1 MDPKW
6 GTRRAKV
13 HPTGLQAPPTAR
25 SRRSRHFGNASYIS
39 PPAGSGISPTPKTW
53 PRRPIRRAI
62 QALQAGRVEKPAS
75 LPSFLFQ
82 TALHVC
88 QRRYRSSGREVKALR
103 RFGASSSESGPD
115 DPLGSLLSEE
125 RRAEV
130 RRALEQLGE
139 EDREILTL
147 TYAEALRTAEIARRL
162 GTSEG
167 NVRVRRHRA
176 LGRLATILGVT
187 RGSGREP

>member
-1 MDPKW
+1 VGNDSP
-6 GTRRAKV
+6 GRPSPAPSEADRIVRDVEALRERILFFAARR
-13 HPTGLQAPPTAR
+13 LR
-25 SRRSRHFGNASYIS
+25 SFAD
-39 PPAGSGISPTPKTW
+39 AEDVAQET
-53 PRRPIRRAI
+53 IRRAI
-62 QALQAGRVEKPAS
+62 QALQAGRIEKPES

-88 QRRYRSSGREVKALR
+88 QRRYRSAGREVKALR
-103 RFGASSSESGPD
+103 RFGASSPESAPD

-125 RRAEV
+125 RRAAV
-130 RRALEQLGE
+130 REALARLEP

-147 TYAEALRTAEIARRL
+147 TYAEALRSAEIAGRL

-176 LGRLATILGVT
+176 LGRLARLLGVT
-187 RGSGREP
+187 RGPGREP

>member
-1 MDPKW
+1 MGNDTGVGPSHPAASAADSAVQDVEAFRERLLYFAA
-6 GTRRAKV
+6 RR
-13 HPTGLQAPPTAR
+13 LR
-25 SRRSRHFGNASYIS
+25 SFAD
-39 PPAGSGISPTPKTW
+39 AEDVAQET
-53 PRRPIRRAI
+53 IRRAI

-88 QRRYRSSGREVKALR
+88 QRRYRSAGREVKALR

-125 RRAEV
+125 RRASV

-147 TYAEALRTAEIARRL
+147 TYAEALRTAEIAGRL

-187 RGSGREP
+187 RGSGREPKENT

>member
-6 GTRRAKV
+6 GTTRTNV
-13 HPTGLQAPPTAR
+13 HPTGRASAADSAVQEVEAFRQRLVYFAAR
-25 SRRSRHFGNASYIS
+25 RLRNFAD
-39 PPAGSGISPTPKTW
+39 AEDVAQET
-53 PRRPIRRAI
+53 IRRAI

-88 QRRYRSSGREVKALR
+88 QRRYRSAGREVKALR
-103 RFGASSSESGPD
+103 RFGASSSEKRRGRP
-115 DPLGSLLSEE
+115 PRLSSVGGEA
-125 RRAEV
+125 REV
-130 RRALEQLGE
+130 RRALEHSG
-139 EDREILTL
+139 RRTARSSRL

-176 LGRLATILGVT
+176 LGRLATLLGVT

>member
-1 MDPKW
+1 
-6 GTRRAKV
+6 V
-13 HPTGLQAPPTAR
+13 
-25 SRRSRHFGNASYIS
+25 GNDSSGRPS
-39 PPAGSGISPTPKTW
+39 PPATSTADAAAQQVEAFRERLLYFAA
-53 PRRPIRRAI
+53 RRLRNFADAEDVAQETIRRAI
-62 QALQAGRVEKPAS
+62 QALQAGRIEKPAS

-88 QRRYRSSGREVKALR
+88 QRRYRSAGREVKALR
-103 RFGASSSESGPD
+103 RFGAASSESGPD

-125 RRAEV
+125 RRASV

-139 EDREILTL
+139 EDREMLTL
-147 TYAEALRTAEIARRL
+147 TYADALRTAEIARKL

-187 RGSGREP
+187 RGSAREP